1 VIAGLGLW
9 NVHRRYIGRSV
20 LLATLATWLVLTG
33 FAALGPLLDQVNDFG
48 QGDYGLGH
56 ALVYVGLQLPRR
68 AYEAFPMAA
77 VIGTVLALG
86 GHAARSELVAL
97 RAAGLSPAQIASTAL
112 AVVLL
117 LSLPLAAMTEALVP
131 GLERRAHV
139 LKLTAMEHE
148 VTLAGGANVWA
159 REGAEVFNAQGGQ
172 RKLVDGRTVLV
183 FAGVSV
189 YAFDAKGRLAWLQE
203 AAEAEYDE
211 VRGWVL
217 RDVKRTT
224 FGARS
229 VGVEAFAEQ
238 TWKTALRPGVIEA
251 SLQHPNQLSTAAL
264 GAQIDQMQ
272 RNGLDAATLRE
283 AYWSRWFQ
291 PITTLALV
299 FAALPFAFGQRR
311 SGGFGQRL
319 FVGIVFALVARL
331 LQPMLV
337 NLATA
342 YQLPI
347 VVAYALPVLL
357 LLAIGALGF
366 RRR

>member
-1 VIAGLGLW
+1 MIAGLSPW

-20 LLATLATWLVLTG
+20 LLATLATWVVLTG
-33 FAALGPLLDQVNDFG
+33 FAALGALLEQVDDFG

-56 ALVYVGLQLPRR
+56 ALGYIALQMPRR

-86 GHAARSELVAL
+86 GHAARSELIAL
-97 RAAGLSPAQIASTAL
+97 RAAGLSPMQIAATAL
-112 AVVLL
+112 AVVLA
-117 LSLPLAAMTEALVP
+117 LSLPLAAMSEALVP

-148 VTLAGGANVWA
+148 VTVAGGASVWA

-172 RKLVDGRTVLV
+172 RRSVDGRTVLV

-189 YAFDAKGRLAWLQE
+189 YAFDAKGQLAWVQE

-224 FGARS
+224 FSARS
-229 VGVEAFAEQ
+229 VGVETFAEQ
-238 TWKTALRPGVIEA
+238 IWATALKPGVIEA
-251 SLQHPNQLSTAAL
+251 SLQHPSHLSTAEL
-264 GAQIDQMQ
+264 GAQIEQMR

-283 AYWSRWFQ
+283 AYWARWFL

-357 LLAIGALGF
+357 LVAIGVLGF